1 MISDHSS
8 SPPLTLAGF
17 IAVHLSLDRFD
28 CDFHLLFYKL
38 LAIAP
43 DLLYYHELERFLRKI
58 KQVQMGY
65 VMKGNR
71 DVINQLNQ
79 VLYHHLTA
87 INQYFLHSRMF
98 NDWGIEK
105 LGSAEYKE
113 SIVQM
118 KHADKIIE
126 RILFLEGLPNLQ
138 HLGKL
143 YIGQH
148 TQEVLHCDVRK
159 VKENI
164 ETIQKAVALAE
175 TEMDYVTR
183 DLLQEILEKKKTI
196 WTGQLR
202 KST

>member
-1 MISDHSS
+1 
-8 SPPLTLAGF
+8 
-17 IAVHLSLDRFD
+17 
-28 CDFHLLFYKL
+28 
-38 LAIAP
+38 
-43 DLLYYHELERFLRKI
+43 
-58 KQVQMGY
+58 
-65 VMKGNR
+65 MKGHR

-105 LGSAEYKE
+105 LGSIEYKE
-113 SIVQM
+113 SIRQM

-148 TQEVLHCDVRK
+148 TIEVLHCDVRK

-164 ETIQKAVALAE
+164 EALVSCINISE
-175 TEMDYVTR
+175 TNQDYVTR
-183 DLLQEILEKKKTI
+183 DMLKKILASEEEYFDWAETQIDLAETI
-196 WTGQLR
+196 
-202 KST
+202 STENYIQSNLSKDSH

>member
-1 MISDHSS
+1 M
-8 SPPLTLAGF
+8 
-17 IAVHLSLDRFD
+17 
-28 CDFHLLFYKL
+28 
-38 LAIAP
+38 
-43 DLLYYHELERFLRKI
+43 
-58 KQVQMGY
+58 Q
-65 VMKGNR
+65 GNR

-79 VLYHHLTA
+79 VLYHQLTA

-113 SIVQM
+113 SIHQM
-118 KHADKIIE
+118 KHADKVIE

-148 TQEVLHCDVRK
+148 TEEVLKCDVRK

-164 ETIQKAVALAE
+164 EALQKTIALAE
-175 TEMDYVTR
+175 TQQDYVTR
-183 DLLQEILEKKKTI
+183 DLIQEILEKEEEYWDWLETQQDLVENIGIENYIQSKI
-196 WTGQLR
+196 
-202 KST
+202 

>member
-1 MISDHSS
+1 
-8 SPPLTLAGF
+8 
-17 IAVHLSLDRFD
+17 
-28 CDFHLLFYKL
+28 
-38 LAIAP
+38 
-43 DLLYYHELERFLRKI
+43 
-58 KQVQMGY
+58 
-65 VMKGNR
+65 MKGHR
-71 DVINQLNQ
+71 EVIQQLNQ

-98 NDWGIEK
+98 NDWGIEQ

-113 SIVQM
+113 SIHQM

-148 TQEVLHCDVRK
+148 TAEVLTCDIRK

-164 ETIQKAVALAE
+164 EAIQQAVVLAE
-175 TEMDYVTR
+175 KTQDYVTR
-183 DLLQEILEKKKTI
+183 DLVQEILKKEEAYWDWLETQLDLVEKVGI
-196 WTGQLR
+196 ENYIQ
-202 KST
+202 SQI

>member
-1 MISDHSS
+1 
-8 SPPLTLAGF
+8 
-17 IAVHLSLDRFD
+17 
-28 CDFHLLFYKL
+28 
-38 LAIAP
+38 
-43 DLLYYHELERFLRKI
+43 
-58 KQVQMGY
+58 
-65 VMKGNR
+65 MKGHR
-71 DVINQLNQ
+71 EVVQQLNQ

-98 NDWGIEK
+98 NDWGIEQ

-113 SIVQM
+113 SIHQM

-148 TQEVLHCDVRK
+148 TIEVLHCDVRK

-164 ETIQKAVALAE
+164 ETLQQAVSIAE
-175 TEMDYVTR
+175 QELDYVTR
-183 DLLQEILEKKKTI
+183 DLVQEILEKEEEYWD
-196 WTGQLR
+196 WTTTQLDLVE
-202 KST
+202 KVGLENYIQSQI

>member
-1 MISDHSS
+1 
-8 SPPLTLAGF
+8 
-17 IAVHLSLDRFD
+17 
-28 CDFHLLFYKL
+28 
-38 LAIAP
+38 
-43 DLLYYHELERFLRKI
+43 
-58 KQVQMGY
+58 
-65 VMKGNR
+65 MKGNR

-98 NDWGIEK
+98 NDWGIGK
-105 LGSAEYKE
+105 LGSVEYKE
-113 SIVQM
+113 SIRQM

-148 TQEVLHCDVRK
+148 TLEVLQCDVRK

-164 ETIQKAVALAE
+164 EALQQAIALSE
-175 TEMDYVTR
+175 QAQDYVSR
-183 DLLQEILEKKKTI
+183 DLVQEILESEEDYWDWLETQI
-196 WTGQLR
+196 DLTESVGIENYIQ
-202 KST
+202 SNMSDE

>member
-1 MISDHSS
+1 
-8 SPPLTLAGF
+8 
-17 IAVHLSLDRFD
+17 
-28 CDFHLLFYKL
+28 
-38 LAIAP
+38 
-43 DLLYYHELERFLRKI
+43 
-58 KQVQMGY
+58 
-65 VMKGNR
+65 MKGNR

-79 VLYHHLTA
+79 VLYHQLTA

-113 SIVQM
+113 SIHQM
-118 KHADKIIE
+118 KHADKVIE

-148 TQEVLHCDVRK
+148 TEEVLSCDVRK

-164 ETIQKAVALAE
+164 EALQNAVLLSE
-175 TEMDYVTR
+175 QLMDYVTR
-183 DLLQEILEKKKTI
+183 DMVQEILESEEEYWDWLETQQDLI
-196 WTGQLR
+196 QSVGIENYIQ
-202 KST
+202 SQI

>member
-1 MISDHSS
+1 
-8 SPPLTLAGF
+8 
-17 IAVHLSLDRFD
+17 
-28 CDFHLLFYKL
+28 
-38 LAIAP
+38 
-43 DLLYYHELERFLRKI
+43 
-58 KQVQMGY
+58 
-65 VMKGNR
+65 MKGNR

-79 VLYHHLTA
+79 VLYHQLTA

-113 SIVQM
+113 SIHQM
-118 KHADKIIE
+118 KHADKVIE

-148 TQEVLHCDVRK
+148 TEEVLSCDVRK

-164 ETIQKAVALAE
+164 ETLQKTVLLSE
-175 TEMDYVTR
+175 QLMDYVTR
-183 DLLQEILEKKKTI
+183 DMVQEILESEEEYWDWLETQQDLI
-196 WTGQLR
+196 QSVGIENYIQR
-202 KST
+202 NI

>member
-1 MISDHSS
+1 
-8 SPPLTLAGF
+8 
-17 IAVHLSLDRFD
+17 
-28 CDFHLLFYKL
+28 
-38 LAIAP
+38 
-43 DLLYYHELERFLRKI
+43 
-58 KQVQMGY
+58 
-65 VMKGNR
+65 MKGNR

-113 SIVQM
+113 SIRQM

-148 TQEVLHCDVRK
+148 TQEVLQCDVRK

-164 ETIQKAVALAE
+164 EVIQQTLALAE
-175 TEMDYVTR
+175 TQMDYVTR
-183 DLLQEILEKKKTI
+183 DLVREILEKEEEYSELQSRSTNSNAVICLKNYNQS
-196 WTGQLR
+196 QL
-202 KST
+202 

>member
-1 MISDHSS
+1 MQGH
-8 SPPLTLAGF
+8 
-17 IAVHLSLDRFD
+17 
-28 CDFHLLFYKL
+28 
-38 LAIAP
+38 
-43 DLLYYHELERFLRKI
+43 
-58 KQVQMGY
+58 
-65 VMKGNR
+65 R

-98 NDWGIEK
+98 NDWGIEQ

-113 SIVQM
+113 SIRQM
-118 KHADKIIE
+118 KHADKIIA

-148 TQEVLHCDVRK
+148 TEEILQCDVRK

-164 ETIQKAVALAE
+164 EALQKAVALAE
-175 TEMDYVTR
+175 QHLDYVSR
-183 DLLQEILEKKKTI
+183 DLVQEILEKEEEYLD
-196 WTGQLR
+196 WTTTQLDLCEKIGR
-202 KST
+202 ENYIQSQL

>member
-1 MISDHSS
+1 
-8 SPPLTLAGF
+8 
-17 IAVHLSLDRFD
+17 
-28 CDFHLLFYKL
+28 
-38 LAIAP
+38 
-43 DLLYYHELERFLRKI
+43 
-58 KQVQMGY
+58 
-65 VMKGNR
+65 MKGNR

-138 HLGKL
+138 NLGKL

-164 ETIQKAVALAE
+164 EAIQKAVTLAE
-175 TEMDYVTR
+175 TQMDYVTR
-183 DLLQEILEKKKTI
+183 DLVQEILEKEENYLD
-196 WTGQLR
+196 WTTTQIDLIESIGIENYIQSQL
-202 KST
+202 

>member
-1 MISDHSS
+1 
-8 SPPLTLAGF
+8 
-17 IAVHLSLDRFD
+17 
-28 CDFHLLFYKL
+28 
-38 LAIAP
+38 
-43 DLLYYHELERFLRKI
+43 
-58 KQVQMGY
+58 
-65 VMKGNR
+65 MKGHR
-71 DVINQLNQ
+71 EVIQQLNQ

-98 NDWGIEK
+98 NDWGIEQ

-113 SIVQM
+113 SIHQM

-148 TQEVLHCDVRK
+148 TAEVLTCDIRK

-164 ETIQKAVALAE
+164 EAVQQAVVLAE
-175 TEMDYVTR
+175 KIQDYVTR
-183 DLLQEILEKKKTI
+183 DLVQEILEKEEAYWDWLET
-196 WTGQLR
+196 QLDLVE
-202 KST
+202 KVGIENYIQSQI

>member
-1 MISDHSS
+1 
-8 SPPLTLAGF
+8 
-17 IAVHLSLDRFD
+17 
-28 CDFHLLFYKL
+28 
-38 LAIAP
+38 
-43 DLLYYHELERFLRKI
+43 
-58 KQVQMGY
+58 
-65 VMKGNR
+65 MKGNR
-71 DVINQLNQ
+71 DVIIQLNQ

-113 SIVQM
+113 SIRQM

-148 TQEVLHCDVRK
+148 TTEVLQCDVRK

-164 ETIQKAVALAE
+164 EALQQTVVIAE
-175 TEMDYVTR
+175 QNLDYVTR
-183 DLLQEILEKKKTI
+183 DLVQEILEKEEEYWD
-196 WTGQLR
+196 WTTTQLDLIEQINIENYIQ
-202 KST
+202 SQM